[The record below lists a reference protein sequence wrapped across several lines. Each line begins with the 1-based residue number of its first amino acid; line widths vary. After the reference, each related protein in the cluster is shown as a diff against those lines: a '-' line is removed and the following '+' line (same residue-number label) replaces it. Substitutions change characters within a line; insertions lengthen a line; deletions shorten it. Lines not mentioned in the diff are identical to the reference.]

1 MKANTIRTALT
12 ILRILIIALG
22 CLWVM
27 SAINSDDPNG
37 PVENLVNLNLYTGA
51 VCVIAILGFGIFH
64 FAQKLATNPKRAM
77 GALIGFA
84 VFFITGFIAWSMAD
98 TTVTEAMMT
107 GGAVV
112 TEQDVKVADASIQF
126 IYILGL
132 MAIGSILVVE
142 GKSLLKNWL

>member
-1 MKANTIRTALT
+1 MKANTTRTALT

-84 VFFITGFIAWSMAD
+84 VFFIAGFIAWSMAD
-98 TTVTEAMMT
+98 TTVTEAMVAS
-107 GGAVV
+107 GAVV
-112 TEQDVKVADASIQF
+112 TEQDVKIADASIQF

-132 MAIGSILVVE
+132 LAIGSILVVE
-142 GKSLLKNWL
+142 GKALLKNWL

>member
-1 MKANTIRTALT
+1 MQANVIRTSLI

-22 CLWVM
+22 CMWVV

-37 PVENLVNLNLYTGA
+37 PVERLVSLNLYVGA
-51 VCVIAILGFGIFH
+51 ICVLAILGFGIFH
-64 FAQKLATNPKRAM
+64 FAQKLATQPKRAM

-84 VFFITGFIAWSMAD
+84 VFFVAGLIAWSMAD
-98 TTVTEAMMT
+98 TTVTPAMVA
-107 GGAVV
+107 GGAKV
-112 TEQDVKVADASIQF
+112 TEQDVKIADASIQF

>member
-1 MKANTIRTALT
+1 MKANTTRTALT

-98 TTVTEAMMT
+98 TTVTEAMVAS
-107 GGAVV
+107 GAVV
-112 TEQDVKVADASIQF
+112 TENDVKIADASIQF

-132 MAIGSILVVE
+132 LAIGSILVVE
-142 GKSLLKNWL
+142 GKALLKNWL

>member
-1 MKANTIRTALT
+1 MKAINIRTALVA
-12 ILRILIIALG
+12 LRILIIALG

-37 PVENLVNLNLYTGA
+37 PVESLVSLNLYTGA
-51 VCVIAILGFGIFH
+51 ICVIAILGFGIFH
-64 FAQKLATNPKRAM
+64 FVQKLMTQPKRAM

-84 VFFITGFIAWSMAD
+84 AFFLIGLVAWSLAD
-98 TTVTEAMMT
+98 TTVTEAMLA

-132 MAIGSILVVE
+132 LAIGSILVVE
-142 GKSLLKNWL
+142 GKAALKNWL

>member
-37 PVENLVNLNLYTGA
+37 PVDNLVSLNLYTGA

-84 VFFITGFIAWSMAD
+84 VFFLAGFIAWSMAD

-132 MAIGSILVVE
+132 LAIGSILVVE
-142 GKSLLKNWL
+142 GKALLKNWL